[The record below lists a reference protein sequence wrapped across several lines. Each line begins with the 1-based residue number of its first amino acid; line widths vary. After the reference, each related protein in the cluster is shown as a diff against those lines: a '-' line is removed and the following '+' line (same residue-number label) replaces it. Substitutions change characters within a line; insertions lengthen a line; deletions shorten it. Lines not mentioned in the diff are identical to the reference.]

1 MLDEAWNKFVQSV
14 ADSIVAIV
22 DTQTA
27 KIIEREFKRNA
38 NELILSETQAAEYLK
53 VSRDTLAAWRKR
65 RLIDYAQYP
74 KGRLADGAE
83 DGLSDMYSYSVQDL
97 DEFRERYLHRTP
109 EARRRYLKVA

>member
-14 ADSIVAIV
+14 ADRITAIV
-22 DTQTA
+22 ETQTA

-38 NELILSETQAAEYLK
+38 NELILSETLAAEYLK

-74 KGRLADGAE
+74 KGRLPDGAE
-83 DGLSDMYSYSVQDL
+83 DGLSDMYSYSVGDL
-97 DEFRERYLHRTP
+97 DKFRERYLHRTP
-109 EARRRYLKVA
+109 ESRHYLKAVA